1 MHVIKVVQKDLAHI
15 LFMLYFHLMIPESIM
30 HEIETEIRD
39 DLGLLCKKLE
49 IDSAAIIKFNT
60 DRDEILQES
69 PGNVFPFPEILNISI
84 KLPRVYEKLQLLYPY
99 FEPLD
104 SYNKD
109 IKNYLISIGVRLLLF
124 APISLNG
131 KLWGCVCCVKGNNSK
146 EFQLDDLTE
155 LVESVNRLSKYIYIK
170 DCISNNILS
179 SIPAGMGKYAA
190 DGYFIFNT
198 NGTIEDAGGN
208 ILSDLDVPK
217 KVWLEKN
224 ILDFIHPNDK
234 LSVERILLS
243 ANNWPISEE
252 IRIKSGKEKWNW
264 YKFFFY
270 HADTDGKSL
279 KNLCLAV
286 NINKTKELLISA
298 QELIESY
305 ESLLDILKVA
315 ILALDKDAKIII
327 ALKNSASI
335 ISYSPDELTG
345 KLLGDFLHPEDR
357 ESIIKLALNPFRQT
371 PWGNFRFKLK
381 NGDYAN
387 LSTEFRSLQANDGTI
402 RTVCI
407 IEPYEFNKKESFH
420 HDPRFFMDFFSES
433 NEKVIIW
440 DMDCDIINAS
450 RGAESLIWQEN
461 GKKRIISPDNLDIT
475 DKYNLKSEFI
485 GLLDNNEK
493 DIDLEILLPA
503 KQILRA
509 TAHIKHFTHGTMNSA
524 VAMTINERK
533 SGMPAYLI
541 KKISENTSD
550 LVWVT
555 DLDLKYIYINPA
567 IERLLGYKPEK
578 AMGMYGDEITTNE
591 SLSNIAAALSEGIIA
606 ARKKDL
612 GWMKTFPADMVSS
625 SGEKIRGNMK
635 IILYCDEH
643 ENCLGFIGITHFNIN
658 I

>member
-1 MHVIKVVQKDLAHI
+1 MQTKIKD
-15 LFMLYFHLMIPESIM
+15 
-30 HEIETEIRD
+30 
-39 DLGLLCKKLE
+39 GLDILCKKLE
-49 IDSAAIIKFNT
+49 TDSAAVIKFNKG
-60 DRDEILQES
+60 RDEIFQES
-69 PGNVFPFPEILNISI
+69 PCNLFPFPEILNIST

-104 SYNKD
+104 RYNKD
-109 IKNYLISIGVRLLLF
+109 MKDYLINNEVCLLLF
-124 APISLNG
+124 APISING
-131 KLWGCVCCVKGNNSK
+131 KLWGCVCCVKVNNTK

-155 LVESVNRLSKYIYIK
+155 LVESVNRLSKYIYFK
-170 DCISNNILS
+170 DRLSDKKLS
-179 SIPAGMGKYAA
+179 SIPSWMSEYAA
-190 DGYFIFNT
+190 DGYLIFNV
-198 NGTIEDAGGN
+198 NGTIEDAGGK
-208 ILSDLDVPK
+208 ILSDLNIPK
-217 KVWLEKN
+217 TVMLGKN
-224 ILDFIHPNDK
+224 ILDIIHPNDRQ
-234 LSVERILLS
+234 SFERILLS
-243 ANNWPISEE
+243 ANDWPISEE
-252 IRIKSGKEKWNW
+252 IRFTSGKGICIW
-264 YKFFFY
+264 YKLFF
-270 HADTDGKSL
+270 HHTDTEGESL
-279 KNLCLAV
+279 KNLCLTV
-286 NINKTKELLISA
+286 NINRIKELLISS

-315 ILALDKDAKIII
+315 ILALDKDARIMI

-381 NGDYAN
+381 NGNYAN
-387 LSTEFRSLQANDGTI
+387 FSTEFRSLLANDGTI

-433 NEKVIIW
+433 KEKVIIW

-450 RGAESLIWQEN
+450 RGAESLIWQEGGN
-461 GKKRIISPDNLDIT
+461 KRIISPDNLDII

-485 GLLDNNEK
+485 RLLDNNEK
-493 DIDLEILLPA
+493 DIELEILLPA
-503 KQILRA
+503 KQILKA
-509 TAHIKHFTHGTMNSA
+509 TAHMKHFTHGAMSSA

-533 SGMPAYLI
+533 SDMPDYLI

-555 DLDLKYIYINPA
+555 DMDLKYIYINPS

-578 AMGMYGDEITTNE
+578 AMRMFGDEIATTE
-591 SLSNIAAALSEGIIA
+591 TLANIAAALSEGFIA
-606 ARKKDL
+606 AQEKDI

-625 SGEKIRGNMK
+625 TGEKIGGNMK
-635 IILYCDEH
+635 ILLFCDE
-643 ENCLGFIGITHFNIN
+643 NGICMGFIGITHFNIN
-658 I
+658 FKHLTAKQAA